1 MDVVVFCC
9 CFSLRGKA
17 ESLANFF
24 YKVLLQSVA
33 IWSWSVVKKRAWK
46 WQLRAEKN
54 TPKRGGTHAQR
65 LRRCSGLIPG
75 PLETSG
81 SYAASIIVWWNK
93 ANFSRLGSEMI
104 LWNLED
110 LEITEP
116 KTWTWSSLCPPGL
129 WSLQLQVPSRA
140 VSWPCR
146 AQTHAISCHPTWL
159 YAGKW
164 LQCPEQFG
172 RISYQVNSFLF

>member
-1 MDVVVFCC
+1 MDVVMFCC
-9 CFSLRGKA
+9 CFSPCGKA

-24 YKVLLQSVA
+24 YKVLSQSPA

-54 TPKRGGTHAQR
+54 TPKRGGTRAHR
-65 LRRCSGLIPG
+65 FRCCSGLIPG

-93 ANFSRLGSEMI
+93 TDFSRLGSEII

-116 KTWTWSSLCPPGL
+116 KTWTWSSLCPPSL
-129 WSLQLQVPSRA
+129 WSLQQFPGPAEPRHVQSA
-140 VSWPCR
+140 VTQRDCTQGSG
-146 AQTHAISCHPTWL
+146 SSVL
-159 YAGKW
+159 SNLVG
-164 LQCPEQFG
+164 
-172 RISYQVNSFLF
+172 